1 MDPDGPKTYGSYG
14 SGSATLKKR
23 MLIHALLA
31 LLSNNLPLTTT
42 RIMDEKNPVP
52 YGDFSQKTQTCFDR
66 LALEVFD
73 RDHAPVQ
80 LRLEQVQLQDKQSLL
95 YFILFYFICQ

>member
-1 MDPDGPKTYGSYG
+1 
-14 SGSATLKKR
+14 

-31 LLSNNLPLTTT
+31 LLSNYLPLTTT
-42 RIMDEKNPVP
+42 RIMDEKNQVP
-52 YGDFSQKTQTCFDR
+52 YGDTSQKIQTCFDR

-80 LRLEQVQLQDKQSLL
+80 LRLEQVQLQDSKV
-95 YFILFYFICQ
+95 FILYANRMR